1 MKRLNV
7 YKLRWSI
14 VVFLVALLVNL
25 YQPAAYAL
33 TAVGQVITGPASS
46 SYGESVEF
54 TSVITDRAA
63 GGATPSGSV
72 TFYDGGTPMGGPQT
86 LIASEPTVVYKSSGS
101 APVLAGKKFTCT
113 NCPVIQWGGLNYWA
127 YSDTD
132 NNLYVY
138 LYAFDANNNLVKSWQ
153 ISGNRYVTDITV
165 DNIAKTVT
173 LIGQSNVLTTRT
185 WEQLENFNAHA
196 SVSVSSLGVGA
207 HTITAL
213 YSGGDGLHDSQSLT
227 FIHTVDKIQTTT
239 GLSSNAGL
247 IYVGEAVT
255 FTATVSNSNGSS
267 VASGGTVTFR
277 EGSNV
282 LGTSNVNG
290 SGVATFTT
298 SVLPVNGYSVTATYN
313 GDGQHYPSTSSSL
326 TQSILGIPTE
336 VAVSASPGSTTYGNS
351 VTLTATVTNGRA
363 SILGPTGTVTFKEG
377 STVLGTGTLSSG
389 TTTLTSPILDVGSHS
404 ITAHYSGSF
413 THKANSSSSIS
424 VAVNP
429 IPTSSTLTIAG
440 GTGASSSYGT
450 SLTLSATVANSNGSS
465 SVPGGT
471 VTFKDGTSVLGT
483 VALSGGTATWS
494 VPGSLATGSHAFKAE
509 YNGDINHGISSTA
522 VAGHTV
528 NKAATATTVEPP
540 SSIVVVG
547 TAILTANVINTTDNS
562 IKPTG
567 TVTFKKDGENISPSV
582 ALDNN
587 GSVTITVSGLQ
598 VGDRSIQAEYAGDD
612 NHFASISSE
621 VTQPVTKAQA
631 DVQLSLASGI
641 TSVYGQSA
649 TVKVQV
655 KGSGGPTPGGTV
667 FLMDTKSG
675 EPVVLADNLALDSD
689 GNVTWTTSD
698 LQVGTYQLK
707 AHYKGDGTYLVGDS
721 SDQLLTVEAIPT
733 VIALSPSQVE
743 TTYGHLLN
751 FTAQVANMDATAD
764 TLQPTGS
771 VVFKIGNQQV
781 AVLTLDENGQA
792 SYTTGALTAG
802 DWTIEA
808 SYTPDIR
815 HSARNHASAAVTVN
829 KASTITTVQSSG
841 GSVVGEA
848 ATFTAR
854 VVNSSTANV
863 QPKGT
868 VTFKNNGI
876 ALHSPVSLDSN
887 GTAALTVSNLPVGEL
902 SITAEYS
909 GDGNHLSGVS
919 SPITHPIS
927 KAPVT
932 VKLSFTPQ
940 TGESIYGHAVTVQ
953 VQVTHTGSG
962 GSVPTGIV
970 ALTGVDS
977 FNSWPDELRL
987 TNGIATWETEQF
999 GIGTHNVVASYLGDD
1014 EHLPGISTSSSLQI
1028 KPIPVTVEVTASVT
1042 EAVYYGSP
1050 ITFTAHVTNTNGEPQ
1065 IPSGHVVFSGGNLL
1079 DTPKNLD
1086 SAGFASITTA
1096 ALLPGAYSIQA
1107 VYVPDLLH
1115 EAKTSN
1121 LISQV
1126 VKPNSQGTVLILNH
1140 PSATFQL
1147 GEPIRFSVS
1156 VGELIGDLTQPGY
1169 ISFREYGAERARVT
1183 TDVYGNAEI
1192 SLTDVS
1198 SGTHRFTAL
1207 YEREGITDGTESQE
1221 VTVVVQPVFTQLMLT
1236 CDDYGKMLPMTK
1248 PWIAAVVHGDN
1259 PAFTFSP
1266 ISAETGITTE
1276 LKRVDP
1282 LSGQLG
1288 TAIELMNGQSEPVQ
1302 LVEGLNRFQLR
1313 LVSVD
1318 GTASSEHIVSLFYQ
1332 KGEKQWDL
1340 SSVLTVTPLR
1350 YDMDGNQTF
1359 DKADIIELLKLIEP
1373 LSAGSNRP

>member
-1 MKRLNV
+1 MMKRLNV
-7 YKLRWSI
+7 YKLRWVI
-14 VVFLVALLVNL
+14 VVILAAMLVNL
-25 YQPAAYAL
+25 YQSAAYAL

-46 SYGESVEF
+46 SYGESVDF
-54 TSVITDRAA
+54 TTVISDRAA

-72 TFYDGGTPMGGPQT
+72 TFYDGGTPIGGPQP
-86 LIASEPTVVYKSSGS
+86 LITSEPTVVYKSSGS

-138 LYAFDANNNLVKSWQ
+138 LNGFDANNNLIKSWQ

-213 YSGGDGLHDSQSLT
+213 YSGGDGLHDSQSST
-227 FIHTVDKIQTTT
+227 FIHTVDKIQTNT

-255 FTATVSNSNGSS
+255 FTATVSQLNGNPI
-267 VASGGTVTFR
+267 ASGGTVTFR

-282 LGTSNVNG
+282 LGTTSVNG

-313 GDGQHYPSTSSSL
+313 GDGQHYASTSSSL
-326 TQSILGIPTE
+326 TQSVLGIPTE
-336 VAVSASPGSTTYGNS
+336 VAISASPGSTTYGNS

-363 SILGPTGTVTFKEG
+363 SLLGPTGTVTFKEG
-377 STVLGTGTLSSG
+377 STVLGTGTLNSG
-389 TTTLTSPILDVGSHS
+389 TAMLTTPVLDIGSHS
-404 ITAHYSGSF
+404 ITAHYGGSF
-413 THKANSSSSIS
+413 THTANSSSSIS

-440 GTGASSSYGT
+440 GAGASSSYGT
-450 SLTLSATVANSNGSS
+450 SLTLTATVVNSNGSS
-465 SVPGGT
+465 IVPGGT
-471 VTFKDGTSVLGT
+471 VTFKDGVSALGT

-494 VPGSLATGSHAFKAE
+494 VPGSLATGSHSFKAE
-509 YNGDINHGISSTA
+509 YSGDTNHGISSTA

-528 NKAATATTVEPP
+528 NKAATTITIEPP
-540 SSIVVVG
+540 SSIIVGG
-547 TAILTANVINTTDNS
+547 TAI
-562 IKPTG
+562 
-567 TVTFKKDGENISPSV
+567 
-582 ALDNN
+582 
-587 GSVTITVSGLQ
+587 
-598 VGDRSIQAEYAGDD
+598 
-612 NHFASISSE
+612 
-621 VTQPVTKAQA
+621 
-631 DVQLSLASGI
+631 
-641 TSVYGQSA
+641 
-649 TVKVQV
+649 
-655 KGSGGPTPGGTV
+655 
-667 FLMDTKSG
+667 
-675 EPVVLADNLALDSD
+675 
-689 GNVTWTTSD
+689 
-698 LQVGTYQLK
+698 
-707 AHYKGDGTYLVGDS
+707 
-721 SDQLLTVEAIPT
+721 
-733 VIALSPSQVE
+733 
-743 TTYGHLLN
+743 
-751 FTAQVANMDATAD
+751 
-764 TLQPTGS
+764 
-771 VVFKIGNQQV
+771 
-781 AVLTLDENGQA
+781 
-792 SYTTGALTAG
+792 
-802 DWTIEA
+802 
-808 SYTPDIR
+808 
-815 HSARNHASAAVTVN
+815 
-829 KASTITTVQSSG
+829 
-841 GSVVGEA
+841 
-848 ATFTAR
+848 FTAR

-868 VTFKNNGI
+868 VTFKNNGV
-876 ALHSPVSLDSN
+876 ALLSPVTLDSN

-932 VKLSFTPQ
+932 VQLLFTPQ
-940 TGESIYGHAVTVQ
+940 TVESIYGHAVTVQ
-953 VQVTHTGSG
+953 VQVAHTGSG
-962 GSVPTGIV
+962 GSVPTGTV
-970 ALTGVDS
+970 ALTGVGS
-977 FNSWPDELRL
+977 FNNWPGELRL
-987 TNGIATWETEQF
+987 TNGIATWETEQL
-999 GIGTHNVVASYLGDD
+999 GIGTHSVVASYLGDD

-1028 KPIPVTVEVTASVT
+1028 KPIPVTVEVTSSVT
-1042 EAVYYGSP
+1042 DAVYYGSP
-1050 ITFTAHVTNTNGEPQ
+1050 IMFTAHVTNTNGEPQ
-1065 IPSGHVVFSGGNLL
+1065 VPAGHVVFSGGNLL

-1086 SAGFASITTA
+1086 SDGFASITTA

-1115 EAKTSN
+1115 EAKTSDP
-1121 LISQV
+1121 ISQV
-1126 VKPNSQGTVLILNH
+1126 VKPNLQGTVLILNH
-1140 PSATFQL
+1140 PSAIFQL
-1147 GEPIRFSVS
+1147 AEPIRFSVS

-1169 ISFREYGAERARVT
+1169 ISLRENGAERARVT

-1207 YEREGITDGTESQE
+1207 YEREGITDGTESQG
-1221 VTVVVQPVFTQLMLT
+1221 VTVVVQPAFTQLTLT
-1236 CDDYGKMLPMTK
+1236 SDDYGKMLPMTK
-1248 PWIAAVVHGDN
+1248 SWIAAVVHGDN

-1266 ISAETGITTE
+1266 ISAETGTRTE

-1282 LSGQLG
+1282 LSGELG
-1288 TAIELMNGQSEPVQ
+1288 TAIELMNGQSEPVL
-1302 LVEGLNRFQLR
+1302 LVEGLNRYQLK
-1313 LVSVD
+1313 LVSLD

-1332 KGEKQWDL
+1332 KGEKLWDL
-1340 SSVLTVTPLR
+1340 SSVLTVAPLR

-1359 DKADIIELLKLIEP
+1359 DKADMIELLKLIEP
-1373 LSAGSNRP
+1373 LTAGSNRP